1 MVWQEFQPV
10 QMGLLLPSSTAAAV
24 WKGCAPAPS
33 QPSHFPASPQSDG
46 KYVSAHSIKVGKSV
60 VQILPSK

>member
-10 QMGLLLPSSTAAAV
+10 RMGPAMPRAQG
-24 WKGCAPAPS
+24 GCAPSASQPLHRPAPS
-33 QPSHFPASPQSDG
+33 QSDG

-60 VQILPSK
+60 VQILPSE

>member
-1 MVWQEFQPV
+1 
-10 QMGLLLPSSTAAAV
+10 MGLLLPSSVAAAA
-24 WKGCAPAPS
+24 WKGCAPTPS
-33 QPSHFPASPQSDG
+33 QPSHFPASSQSDG